1 MENIHK
7 WQLMRRLHLQKW
19 KEQEDGA
26 GKVKE
31 FTLTVCRIPFKFS
44 GASISGSVLIE
55 NGWDEIEL
63 YIAELRKLLSSKSC
77 PRLAS
82 LCGLVVGKDDE
93 QDVGQLHLQHP
104 LRG

>member
-1 MENIHK
+1 M
-7 WQLMRRLHLQKW
+7 
-19 KEQEDGA
+19 
-26 GKVKE
+26 KE
-31 FTLTVCRIPFKFS
+31 FTLTVCRIPFKYS

-82 LCGLVVGKDDE
+82 LCGLVAGKDDE

-104 LRG
+104 LHCGAPLRTQHKVDEHGDSNVVLYVVG